1 MAAEEQALSSAQGV
15 LAGLRP
21 ILLLVGL
28 AAAVAAGVGVALWSQ
43 GPTFNLLYGNLAGDD
58 AAQITQVLG
67 GAGIQYKMDNNG
79 AAISVPAEKVAD
91 ARLLLAGKGLP
102 SAGGFAS
109 MTRDSGFGLSQ
120 FMEGARYQHAL
131 ESELAQ
137 TISSLQSVAS
147 ARVHIAAAKASAF
160 VRDRQPPSASVFLQ
174 LRSGGRLS
182 SEQISAIT
190 HLVASSIQELTAEQ
204 VTVVDQQGR
213 LLSSPKGTDDAAI
226 HQQQLELAR
235 QVEEEYAQRVES
247 LLAPLV
253 GPGRVRAQVV
263 AQFDMSA
270 VEEAREQYR
279 PDSQIVRSEQTA
291 EDQSAGSGGGA
302 RGVPGS
308 LSNQP
313 PEAGVALPAA
323 SGASLAAANAAA
335 GATGAASN
343 AGAGAAGN
351 SSRQSTRNFEIDR
364 TVAYTRQ
371 PGGRL
376 KRLSVAVLID
386 NARVTGK
393 DGKITERVLSEKEL
407 GRITALVRDAVGFD
421 QARGDSVNVM
431 NAAWSG
437 EPLANG
443 IIEELKIP
451 LWEKSWLQQLVKVLA
466 GLIMVLVVVFVVVKP
481 TLKQLLTPVKY
492 MTATKGLP
500 NKQAGGDA
508 PQSGNPGALPG
519 GATASA
525 AQSGNNLAYEQQLA
539 QAKTLVAQ
547 DPARVAQVVKGWVAT
562 DG

>member
-451 LWEKSWLQQLVKVLA
+451 LWEKSWLQQLVKILA

-525 AQSGNNLAYEQQLA
+525 AQSGNNLAYEHQLA